1 VRVAVLEA
9 GHWHARMYVE
19 ALRGLHVEVAA
30 VSDRDP
36 SAAARAAGELGCTR
50 SYADYREALERG
62 GFDFAFAFG
71 RHCDMP
77 AIARELIERGV
88 PFAMEKPVA
97 CSAPEV
103 TALAAKAEAKGLF
116 AAVALVQRSTPAMQ
130 LVAGWL
136 AAGELGPLTHCC
148 MRYIAGPPSRY
159 PQTGCGWMLDPDL
172 SGGGCTINL
181 AVHYVDLF
189 MYLTG
194 KRPRRVFATMN
205 NLTHGLAIEDSSTI
219 VISAEDGTS
228 ATIETGYTRPGSLA
242 EEYHAFA
249 STDGYVTVKDDVL
262 RREDRGGR
270 RTEHDVRKG
279 NVYVDFVRDCLG
291 RSSRGEAPATG
302 LREMEAVMKSVELA
316 CRSSREHKV
325 LEAAE

>member
-19 ALRGLHVEVAA
+19 ALRGLHVEVTA

-36 SAAARAAGELGCTR
+36 SVAARVAGELGCPR

-77 AIARELIERGV
+77 TVALELIERGI

-97 CSAPEV
+97 CSAHQV
-103 TALAAKAEAKGLF
+103 TALAAEAEARGVF
-116 AAVALVQRSTPAMQ
+116 AAVALVQRTIPAMR
-130 LVAGWL
+130 LVAGWR
-136 AAGELGPLTHCC
+136 ASGELGRLTHCC

-159 PQTGCGWMLDPDL
+159 LQAGCDWMLDPGL

-181 AVHYVDLF
+181 AVHYIDLF
-189 MYLTG
+189 THLTG
-194 KRPRRVFATMN
+194 RRASRVFATMN
-205 NLTHGLAIEDSSTI
+205 NLAHALAIEDSSTI
-219 VISAEDGTS
+219 VLSADDGTS
-228 ATIETGYTRPGSLA
+228 ATIETGYARPGSLA

-249 STDGYVTVKDDVL
+249 SADGYVTVKDDVL

-279 NVYVDFVRDCLG
+279 NVYLGFVRDCLE
-291 RSSRGEAPATG
+291 RSRRGEAPATG
-302 LREMEAVMKSVELA
+302 LREMEAVIKIVGLA
-316 CRSSREHKV
+316 YRSGREHKV
-325 LEAAE
+325 LEAE